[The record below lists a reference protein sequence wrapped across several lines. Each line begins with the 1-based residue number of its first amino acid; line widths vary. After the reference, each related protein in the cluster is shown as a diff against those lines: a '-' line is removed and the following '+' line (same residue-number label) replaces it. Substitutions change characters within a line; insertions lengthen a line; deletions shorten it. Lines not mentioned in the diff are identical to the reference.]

1 MGAMSPDR
9 SRLTGTLIVVVAAA
23 LFATLGVFS
32 RVANA
37 AGMSPFA
44 FVAWRATIGAIG
56 IWSVAAWMHRRGW
69 PIMPFDAMDGR
80 TRSSLLVAI
89 VVGTALNLSIF
100 LAFQTTTLA
109 LALLGFY
116 TYPAMVAAA
125 SVLLGRERLDAPRV
139 VALLL
144 AIAGMAGVVL
154 GGASTSAGEAGSAA
168 DLAATAAGGVGIG
181 VALALVAALC
191 QAIFVLVSRGYAAV
205 PTHQAMATIL
215 AGTAVLATLVSLVVA
230 GPGAVVM
237 PFGSPDLL
245 RLLLVVG
252 LLAAALPSFLFLTG
266 IRRIGGVRTGILMLF
281 EPVVG
286 VALAAAFLAEA
297 VTALQ
302 VAGGVTILFAAALVQ
317 REGTKPDEAA
327 LVPLPGGP

>member
-1 MGAMSPDR
+1 MSPDR
-9 SRLTGTLIVVVAAA
+9 SRLTGTLIVIVAAA

-32 RVANA
+32 RVAYQ
-37 AGMSPFA
+37 AGLSPFA

-56 IWSVAAWMHRRGW
+56 IWSVAAVMHGRGW
-69 PIMPFDAMDGR
+69 PIMPFGAMDLR

-89 VVGTALNLSIF
+89 VVGTALNISIF
-100 LAFQTTTLA
+100 LAFQMTTLA

-144 AIAGMAGVVL
+144 SIAGMAAVVL
-154 GGASTSAGEAGSAA
+154 GGSGAAASEGGLAA
-168 DLAATAAGGVGIG
+168 DVAPVAGGFGIG
-181 VALALVAALC
+181 ILLALVAALS
-191 QAIFVLVSRGYAAV
+191 QAVFVLVSRGYAAV
-205 PTHQAMATIL
+205 PTHQAMAMIL
-215 AGTAVLATLVSLVVA
+215 AGTAVLATLVSVVVA
-230 GPGAVVM
+230 GPGSVLL

-245 RLLLVVG
+245 ELLLVVG

-286 VALAAAFLAEA
+286 VALAAAFLAET
-297 VTALQ
+297 VTPLQ
-302 VAGGVTILFAAALVQ
+302 VAGGVTILLAAALVQ
-317 REGTKPDEAA
+317 REGTRPDEAA

>member
-9 SRLTGTLIVVVAAA
+9 ARLTGTLIVLIAAA

-32 RVANA
+32 RVATA
-37 AGMSPFA
+37 AGMIPFA
-44 FVAWRATIGAIG
+44 FVAWRAAIGAIG
-56 IWSVAAWMHRRGW
+56 IWSVVAWMRRRGR
-69 PIMPFDAMDGR
+69 PLLSLAAMDTR
-80 TRSSLLVAI
+80 TRGSLVLAI
-89 VVGTALNLSIF
+89 VVGAALNLSIF
-100 LAFQTTTLA
+100 VAFQETTLA

-139 VALLL
+139 IALLL
-144 AIAGMAGVVL
+144 AIAGMTAVVL
-154 GGASTSAGEAGSAA
+154 GGAPAVQGEVAL
-168 DLAATAAGGVGIG
+168 DRVEVGGGLGIG

-205 PTHQAMATIL
+205 PTQQAMATIL
-215 AGTAVLATLVSLVVA
+215 TGTAILAALISVLVA
-230 GPGAVVM
+230 GPGAVTL

-245 RLLLVVG
+245 GLLLVVG
-252 LLAAALPSFLFLTG
+252 LFAAALPSTLFLSG
-266 IRRIGGVRTGILMLF
+266 IRRIGAVRTGILMLI

-297 VTALQ
+297 VTPVQ
-302 VAGGVTILFAAALVQ
+302 VAGGVTILLAAALVQ
-317 REGTKPDEAA
+317 REAA
-327 LVPLPGGP
+327 TSDGAAVVPPPGGP

>member
-9 SRLTGTLIVVVAAA
+9 SRLTGTLIVLVAAA

-32 RVANA
+32 RVANE
-37 AGMSPFA
+37 AGMSSFA

-56 IWSVAAWMHRRGW
+56 IWSVATWMHGRGW
-69 PIMPFDAMDGR
+69 PIMPLAAMDVR
-80 TRSSLLVAI
+80 TRTSLVVAI

-139 VALLL
+139 LALLL
-144 AIAGMAGVVL
+144 SIAGMAAVVL
-154 GGASTSAGEAGSAA
+154 GGTESSAAGTSVALDAAPAAGS
-168 DLAATAAGGVGIG
+168 VGIG

-215 AGTAVLATLVSLVVA
+215 AGTAVLATLVSVAVA
-230 GPGAVVM
+230 GPGSVTL
-237 PFGSPDLL
+237 PLSSPDLL
-245 RLLLVVG
+245 GLLVVVG
-252 LLAAALPSFLFLTG
+252 LFAAALPSTLFLTC
-266 IRRIGGVRTGILMLF
+266 IRRIGAVRTGILMLF
-281 EPVVG
+281 EPVAG
-286 VALAAAFLAEA
+286 VALAAAFVAEA
-297 VTALQ
+297 VTPLQ
-302 VAGGVTILFAAALVQ
+302 VAGGVTILLAAALVQ
-317 REGTKPDEAA
+317 RAGATPDEAA

>member
-9 SRLTGTLIVVVAAA
+9 SRLTGTLIVLVAAA

-32 RVANA
+32 RVAYA
-37 AGMSPFA
+37 AGLSPFA

-56 IWSVAAWMHRRGW
+56 IWSVATWMHGRGW
-69 PIMPFDAMDGR
+69 PIMPFAAMDPR

-139 VALLL
+139 LALLL
-144 AIAGMAGVVL
+144 AITGMAAVVL
-154 GGASTSAGEAGSAA
+154 GGSDIPAAESSTALDVAPAVGS
-168 DLAATAAGGVGIG
+168 VGIG

-215 AGTAVLATLVSLVVA
+215 AGTAVLATVVSVAVA
-230 GPGAVVM
+230 GPGSVGL
-237 PFGSPDLL
+237 PLGSPELL
-245 RLLLVVG
+245 GLLVVVG
-252 LLAAALPSFLFLTG
+252 LFAAALPSTLFLTG

-286 VALAAAFLAEA
+286 VALGAAFLAEA
-297 VTALQ
+297 VTPLQ
-302 VAGGVTILFAAALVQ
+302 VAGGVTILLAAALVQ
-317 REGTKPDEAA
+317 RTGAAPDEAA